1 MKLFPMPLNVTTRR
15 VPDNVAVRPARVTLV
30 GAGPGTRDLIT
41 LRGAQRLKDADVIFY
56 DRLIDPDLLDLA
68 RRDAKRVY
76 VGKAPGRHSWPQA
89 KINAGLVAAAK
100 RGERVVRLKCG
111 DPGVFA
117 RGAEEAEALQ
127 AEGIAVEI
135 VPGVTA
141 ASAAAAATGTFLTKR
156 GRNDTLVLTTAHKAD
171 HSTPPDWV
179 RLLASGARVAVY
191 MGVSKARDIVDLLDS
206 AGLAHKT
213 VVDIV
218 SHAETRQQKTAQ
230 CCAHRLAKV
239 IAEQNISNPA
249 ILFFSLSENSDH
261 NSLPEP
267 SPALVTMA

>member
-1 MKLFPMPLNVTTRR
+1 MKLFPMPSNATSRR
-15 VPDNVAVRPARVTLV
+15 VPDSGAARPARVALV

-41 LRGAQRLKDADVIFY
+41 LRGAQRLQDADVIFY

-76 VGKAPGRHSWPQA
+76 VGKAPGCHSWSQE
-89 KINAGLVAAAK
+89 KINAFLVAAAK

-127 AEGIAVEI
+127 AEGIEVEI

-179 RLLASGARVAVY
+179 QLMASGARVAVY
-191 MGVSKARDIVDLLDS
+191 MGVSKARDIVDLLES
-206 AGLAHKT
+206 AGLAHRT

-218 SHAETRQQKTAQ
+218 SHAETRRQKTAQ
-230 CCAHRLAKV
+230 CCALELVDV
-239 IAEQNISNPA
+239 IADRKISNPA
-249 ILFFSLSENSDH
+249 ILFFSLGENSECTFL
-261 NSLPEP
+261 SEQP
-267 SPALVTMA
+267 PALVTMA